1 MFPLHRLCSA
11 LVCSDMHCIHYYR
24 HKVKIKLCGV
34 QLILRAGESFIICF
48 FFRSI
53 FHPRL
58 RRRRNKNNLNHGQQ
72 SIYIYLFF
80 FKVYVCLCTFRSVL
94 DKQRP
99 EWDVDFQSNCQVT
112 SLIVGIA
119 AMAQSRIQS
128 IQSAERTLLDRL
140 FLHGGGCI
148 QHRAEPSTWL
158 SYISNVDFRC
168 FSFSKK
174 KKTRHKEIRT
184 GSRPFLLLAWI
195 IAIY

>member
-1 MFPLHRLCSA
+1 MFRYALHPLLQAQSEKKSCVACSLSSGPA
-11 LVCSDMHCIHYYR
+11 NHLFIFFV
-24 HKVKIKLCGV
+24 L
-34 QLILRAGESFIICF
+34 ESIDISSSSAAAAEQKQPQP
-48 FFRSI
+48 RSAI
-53 FHPRL
+53 D
-58 RRRRNKNNLNHGQQ
+58 
-72 SIYIYLFF
+72 IYIFSFLKFMC
-80 FKVYVCLCTFRSVL
+80 VRITFRSVL